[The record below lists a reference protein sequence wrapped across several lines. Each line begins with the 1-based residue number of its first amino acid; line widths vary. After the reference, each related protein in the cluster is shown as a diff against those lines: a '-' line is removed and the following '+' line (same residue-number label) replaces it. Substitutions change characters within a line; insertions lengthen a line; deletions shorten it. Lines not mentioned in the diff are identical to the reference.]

1 MSNNRQFANLGEYI
15 YWAYANLQM
24 LHFAIS
30 TKKNNYDSMC
40 FMVRSK
46 AYKSYIEGR
55 WNIHDLTEL
64 NISKVRH
71 NNFCWYC
78 GRHMPPEQLT
88 IDHVFRRSI
97 GGNNQM
103 DNLIMVCQS
112 CNSSKGSKDLFQ
124 WYAETRKEWPNLNI
138 LIHYLKNIYL
148 YCSENNLLEKPLAE
162 LDSLSLPFNY
172 HYIPLK
178 YPAPVIFLQK
188 K

>member
-1 MSNNRQFANLGEYI
+1 MSKNRQFANLGEYI

-88 IDHVFRRSI
+88 IDHVFPRSK
-97 GGNNQM
+97 GGNKSDGQSYYGM
-103 DNLIMVCQS
+103 SILQFKQRKQRFISMVCR
-112 CNSSKGSKDLFQ
+112 NKERMAKSKHTNPL
-124 WYAETRKEWPNLNI
+124 
-138 LIHYLKNIYL
+138 
-148 YCSENNLLEKPLAE
+148 SEKH
-162 LDSLSLPFNY
+162 LSL
-172 HYIPLK
+172 L
-178 YPAPVIFLQK
+178 L
-188 K
+188 